1 MVSMAVST
9 VSVIES
15 IIVMRICCIQTR
27 KMPAVVRFVAFR
39 VIGRALCI
47 NRSPT
52 SSCKP
57 RRDSGEKIEFQAN
70 GDAKESLLGESTKPS
85 VARNDS
91 ELVDKINDVL
101 IELRKV
107 RLALICFILAV
118 FTARRKA
125 SFASAVYAT
134 ANRPSVRL
142 SLCHTPVLCQNE
154 GTQRDAVF
162 TIW

>member
-1 MVSMAVST
+1 MHRPQQERCTFHVSHAERCAVGVSSPSCGSCEGMFVTVSMAVST

-52 SSCKP
+52 LSCKP

-70 GDAKESLLGESTKPS
+70 DDAKESLLCESTKPN
-85 VARNDS
+85 VARNGS

-101 IELRKV
+101 VELRKV
-107 RLALICFILAV
+107 RLALFRFILAV
-118 FTARRKA
+118 S
-125 SFASAVYAT
+125 SFV
-134 ANRPSVRL
+134 V
-142 SLCHTPVLCQNE
+142 V
-154 GTQRDAVF
+154 VF
-162 TIW
+162 